1 MVLPEFFLRFRNRL
15 LADLRFHRLM
25 QRFAP
30 TRYIARQKSVQLF
43 DLLAGFSYSQVLYAC
58 VDLKVF
64 HHVGLAGCNASD
76 LATATGLTTNRC
88 DMLVKAAQALSLLER
103 RADRIMLG
111 EYGAVILA
119 QPWIIRFVEH
129 HKFFYHDLANPSDL
143 LRGVRVAG
151 GLHDYWNYSDP
162 TTHRTPYSE
171 LMAASQAAVSEQ
183 ILAGFDFRPY
193 KRLLDIGGGS
203 GAFVRAVGDHS
214 PDLELNVFDLP
225 GVASLVQVGNPPHIR
240 SHSGNFLQDSLPT
253 GMDLI
258 SLVRVVHDH
267 DDEPILAL
275 FRNIRAAV
283 APGTTLLIA
292 EPFSGNPKTARV
304 TDAYFNFYFAA
315 MGQGRTRSPQE
326 IADLAQR
333 ANFGSLRIH
342 PSRMPLI
349 TGIISLKA
357 T

>member
-30 TRYIARQKSVQLF
+30 TRYIARQKSNQLF

-64 HHVGLAGCNASD
+64 DHVGLAGCTASE
-76 LATATGLTTNRC
+76 LARATGLTTDRC
-88 DMLVKAAQALSLLER
+88 DMLVKAAQALLLLER

-111 EYGAVILA
+111 EHGAVILA
-119 QPWIIRFVEH
+119 QPWIMQFVEH
-129 HKFFYHDLANPSDL
+129 HKFFYRDLVNPADM
-143 LRGVRVAG
+143 LRGVPVTG
-151 GLHDYWNYSDP
+151 GLRDYWSYSDP
-162 TTHRTPYSE
+162 NTDRAPYSD

-183 ILAGFDFRPY
+183 VLAGFDFSPY
-193 KRLLDIGGGS
+193 KRFLDIGGGS
-203 GAFVRAVGDHS
+203 GAFVRAVGNRYPH
-214 PDLELNVFDLP
+214 LELNVFDLP
-225 GVASLVQVGNPPHIR
+225 GVANLAQDVNPPNIQ
-240 SHSGNFLQDSLPT
+240 SHPGNFLHDPLPK
-253 GMDLI
+253 GMDLV

-275 FRNIRAAV
+275 LRNIRAAV

-315 MGQGRTRSPQE
+315 MGQGRTRSTQE
-326 IADLAQR
+326 IASLAQL
-333 ANFGSLRIH
+333 ASFGSLRVYQ
-342 PSRMPLI
+342 SRMPLI
-349 TGIISLKA
+349 TGIISLTA